1 MKNEFVPYDVA
12 LAMKELEFDEPCVAV
27 YYGDYDERDFEN
39 GIALE
44 YRESQYYAQKGWL
57 SGLLAPTFSQAFRW
71 FREKGYE
78 TVKKPFYDSLEDL
91 TTYVCDAI
99 RLSDGRVFK
108 TERKNT
114 YEEAELACLRK
125 LIEIVNQNKDE

>member
-44 YRESQYYAQKGWL
+44 YRESHYYAQKGW
-57 SGLLAPTFSQAFRW
+57 SKGLLAPLYQQAFRW
-71 FREKGYE
+71 FREEYDMAHEITYAGAKGRYNAF
-78 TVKKPFYDSLEDL
+78 TDDWVYDSNGELKKF
-91 TTYVCDAI
+91 
-99 RLSDGRVFK
+99 S
-108 TERKNT
+108 

-125 LIEIVNQNKDE
+125 LIEIVNQNKEDE

>member
-44 YRESQYYAQKGWL
+44 YRESQYYAQKGW
-57 SGLLAPTFSQAFRW
+57 SKGLLAPLYQQAFRW
-71 FREKGYE
+71 FREEYDMAHEITYAGAKGRYNAF
-78 TVKKPFYDSLEDL
+78 TDDWVYDSNGELKKF
-91 TTYVCDAI
+91 
-99 RLSDGRVFK
+99 S
-108 TERKNT
+108 

-125 LIEIVNQNKDE
+125 IIEIINQNKEDE